1 MAAPNVDM
9 TAPTMTLLEQL
20 IYTLALLEANP
31 LTASLAP
38 PFEELQKS
46 WETLSLDEAAQLVE
60 VYRADALVVAA
71 DDALDD
77 FVDELDKV
85 LLRLV
90 KNNRDDLLYAYYF
103 GAKRPFVLK
112 RPVLG
117 GQLETM
123 RTWIPSLL
131 SASDPDLVLLG
142 KRLEV
147 LVAAADEALAKQA
160 AAKEAVKTF
169 RALGGRKSFIDRFN
183 AVRKST
189 DGKLAE
195 MPHARPEA
203 RLPMDFASRFFKHES
218 RRSKNT
224 SKELTSEGLKA
235 QIEDTKGQLHALEG
249 QLAEAITKDE
259 AEDRAN
265 KQVQTD
271 RADLAAS
278 EKAYEALAAKMAGL
292 RAKLPR
298 G

>member
-1 MAAPNVDM
+1 M
-9 TAPTMTLLEQL
+9 
-20 IYTLALLEANP
+20 
-31 LTASLAP
+31 
-38 PFEELQKS
+38 
-46 WETLSLDEAAQLVE
+46 
-60 VYRADALVVAA
+60 YRADALVVAA

>member
-1 MAAPNVDM
+1 
-9 TAPTMTLLEQL
+9 MTLLEQL